1 MISLI
6 RLYFQNDTSV
16 NSDQL
21 RVDFHPR
28 LTLGFSLHYCD
39 KGQTIFVVSR
49 SRGNVIFLD
58 KFQFLCV
65 TILMIFTSLVISVL
79 GNYTVHRYISN

>member
-16 NSDQL
+16 ISDQP

-28 LTLGFSLHYCD
+28 LTLGLYMY
-39 KGQTIFVVSR
+39 
-49 SRGNVIFLD
+49 NY
-58 KFQFLCV
+58 
-65 TILMIFTSLVISVL
+65 ISVL
-79 GNYTVHRYISN
+79 LYNTVSGTLG

>member
-28 LTLGFSLHYCD
+28 LTLGLY
-39 KGQTIFVVSR
+39 
-49 SRGNVIFLD
+49 NY
-58 KFQFLCV
+58 
-65 TILMIFTSLVISVL
+65 ISVL
-79 GNYTVHRYISN
+79 LYNTVSGTLG